1 MKRFPA
7 LTAAFARLPAPIQG
21 GLLMVVACAAFAGM
35 NVVIRILSYDLPAF
49 EIVFFRNLMSF
60 AFMVPWLCRVGLSA
74 MKTDRHLLYF
84 GRSMMGFASMLLW
97 FSALAIMPL
106 AEATALS
113 FTAPL
118 FATVAAIVILHE
130 VVRLRR
136 WSATIVGFIGAMI
149 VLRPGVS
156 AIDTAALLV
165 LASSATSGI
174 NAIIVKQLTRTQSAN
189 MIVTYMTAY
198 ILPVSF
204 VVALFVWVWPP
215 LHTLPY
221 IVLLGVLATI
231 GHLCST
237 RVFGLVDTSVAM
249 AFDFGRLPFV
259 ALFAWLTFGET
270 PDIWTWVGAA
280 VIVSATVYIAHRE
293 AQIARAQR
301 RAAVAAESNVAPVRR
316 HPDD

>member
-1 MKRFPA
+1 MKPLPA
-7 LTAAFARLPAPIQG
+7 LSAAFARLPAPIKG
-21 GLLMVVACAAFAGM
+21 GVLMVLACAGFAGM

-60 AFMVPWLCRVGLSA
+60 VFMVPWLCRVGVSA
-74 MKTDRHLLYF
+74 MKTDRHGLYF
-84 GRSMMGFASMLLW
+84 GRSMIGFASMLLW
-97 FSALAIMPL
+97 FSALTMMPL

-118 FATVAAIVILHE
+118 FATLAAIVILHE

-156 AIDTAALLV
+156 AIDLPALLV

-189 MIVTYMTAY
+189 MIVTYMTLY

-221 IVLLGVLATI
+221 IVLLGILATFA
-231 GHLCST
+231 HLCST
-237 RVFGLVDTSVAM
+237 RAFGLVDTSVAM
-249 AFDFGRLPFV
+249 AFDFARLPFV
-259 ALFAWLTFGET
+259 ALFAWFTFNEV

-280 VIVSATVYIAHRE
+280 VIVSASVYIAHRE
-293 AQIARAQR
+293 AQIARAAR
-301 RAAVAAESNVAPVRR
+301 KAAESNVAPAR
-316 HPDD
+316 HSTD